1 VIRCGRN
8 GPSLA
13 GDTASVTTEAE
24 PNTVNGLALQ
34 RERLLT
40 AIADIK
46 PYALDAATRKRLQD
60 LERQIRKVAAKL
72 DEQG

>member
-34 RERLLT
+34 RERLMN
-40 AIADIK
+40 AVSEIRGYSKDPAM
-46 PYALDAATRKRLQD
+46 TRKLQD
-60 LERQIRKVAAKL
+60 AERRIRNLEQK
-72 DEQG
+72 G